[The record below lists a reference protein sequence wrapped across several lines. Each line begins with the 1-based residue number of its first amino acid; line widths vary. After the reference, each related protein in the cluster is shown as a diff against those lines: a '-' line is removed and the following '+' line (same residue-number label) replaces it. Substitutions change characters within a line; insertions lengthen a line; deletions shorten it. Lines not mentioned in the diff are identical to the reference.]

1 MRLTAAKNPKLTTE
15 RIFNMDPK
23 QLMEQIVKFAD
34 DKKARNITV
43 LDISELT
50 TLTDYFVICEGGS
63 STQVKAIVD
72 EVEEKLSEQGVT
84 VHGIEGFSSADW
96 ILMDYT
102 DVVLHV
108 FTEQSREFFNIENL
122 WSDAKQ
128 IDVDKI
134 LGL

>member
-1 MRLTAAKNPKLTTE
+1 ME
-15 RIFNMDPK
+15 SK

-34 DKKARNITV
+34 DKKAKNITV
-43 LDISELT
+43 LDISEFT

-63 STQVKAIVD
+63 STQIKAIVD
-72 EVEEKLSEQGVT
+72 EVEEKLSEQGIKVR
-84 VHGIEGFSSADW
+84 GIEVFSTADW
-96 ILMDYT
+96 ILMDYN

-128 IDVDKI
+128 VDVNKI